1 MSEEPSIVYGRLV
14 ESVYLA
20 GYTFERAWQ
29 RLEWLLVGDR
39 WQQVGPGYTDINT
52 FLATIKLP
60 EGVTPDRR
68 KKVAARI
75 KALQPEASQRKIA
88 GALGVTEATVNRDL
102 KPQSVTDV
110 TPPEINP
117 KQNNGPIPQSVTNVT
132 PPAHATDGAAAAQEA
147 EVRRQA
153 EETRTARRATTLAQ
167 LEDVATLE
175 AKALEGVYDVVVI
188 DPPWPMTKIERDVR
202 PNQVAFDYPTM
213 DEEAIATQIE
223 TLQPFAADCHT
234 WLWTTQRF
242 LPMAFRLL
250 DRWQLTYVCTFV
262 WHKPGGFQPV
272 GLPQYNAEFA
282 LYARQGAPLFVDTTS
297 LPVCFTADREG
308 HSVKPDAFYA
318 MVRRVTAGRRLDLFN
333 RRPLEGFDGWG
344 KESHVDV

>member
-14 ESVYLA
+14 ESVYYA
-20 GYTFERAWQ
+20 GHSFERAWQ
-29 RLEWLLVGDR
+29 KLEWLLVGDR
-39 WQQVGPGYTDINT
+39 WQRVGPGYTDINA

-60 EGVTPDRR
+60 EGVTTERR
-68 KKVAARI
+68 KTVAARI

-88 GALGVTEATVNRDL
+88 GALGVGRATVQRDL
-102 KPQSVTDV
+102 GPDGPPQDTQPISGA
-110 TPPEINP
+110 PPDTRRGP
-117 KQNNGPIPQSVTNVT
+117 SGPPPSSSGDNGAQV
-132 PPAHATDGAAAAQEA
+132 AREAYARQQAQETREA
-147 EVRRQA
+147 K
-153 EETRTARRATTLAQ
+153 RTATLAR
-167 LEDVATLE
+167 LDDLASRE

-188 DPPWPMTKIERDVR
+188 DPPWPMEKIERDVR

-213 DEEAIATQIE
+213 SEEEIAAQVE
-223 TLQPFAADCHT
+223 TLQPFAADCHA

-282 LYARQGAPLFVDTTS
+282 LYARQGAPLFADTIA

-318 MVRRVTAGRRLDLFN
+318 MVRRVTAGRRLDMFN

-344 KESHVDV
+344 KESHVDL